1 MDFKDYDTAA
11 IGNMK
16 KKVMEKL
23 RKKNATKKSRKC
35 VSQITIASPSDP
47 SLKNQKLLDHSKKRC
62 KTDKNQQ

>member
-1 MDFKDYDTAA
+1 M
-11 IGNMK
+11 IQQPLEIRK
-16 KKVMEKL
+16 KEEKSDG
-23 RKKNATKKSRKC
+23 KAKEKNATKKSRKC